1 MLSDSQFEALAT
13 RALERVE
20 ASLEASGIDADF
32 ELKEGGV
39 LEIEFADASKI
50 IVNRHAAAREIWVAA
65 RAGGFHFR
73 WDGAAWRDTREGS
86 ELFAA
91 LSKLV
96 SAQGGEAVLL
106 RPRLGARNGRRFGL
120 RQGRHG
126 RGGAALPAAGSLRG
140 RKTRAAAGCPRQ
152 RRIGPVGTMTT
163 PSGRRARSRG
173 VVQCFSM

>member
-1 MLSDSQFEALAT
+1 MLSDSQFETLAT

-20 ASLEASGIDADF
+20 AALEASGIDADF

-39 LEIEFADASKI
+39 LEIEFADGSKI

-106 RPRLGARNGRRFGL
+106 RP
-120 RQGRHG
+120 
-126 RGGAALPAAGSLRG
+126 
-140 RKTRAAAGCPRQ
+140 
-152 RRIGPVGTMTT
+152 
-163 PSGRRARSRG
+163 
-173 VVQCFSM
+173 

>member
-1 MLSDSQFEALAT
+1 MLSDSQFEALAA

-20 ASLEASGIDADF
+20 AALEASGIDADF

-39 LEIEFADASKI
+39 LEIEFAEGSKI

-73 WDGAAWRDTREGS
+73 WDGTAWRDTREGS

-106 RPRLGARNGRRFGL
+106 RTVLRVTPIYGCCRRGLG
-120 RQGRHG
+120 
-126 RGGAALPAAGSLRG
+126 
-140 RKTRAAAGCPRQ
+140 
-152 RRIGPVGTMTT
+152 RIG
-163 PSGRRARSRG
+163 
-173 VVQCFSM
+173 